1 MSSRQ
6 QVPCRMR
13 RLFDQRTCDSVPAGM
28 EFHRQSAFFQ
38 CLGAVGV
45 NLKKSRNAVAFV
57 VWRESG
63 AMESMVIPEADGIP
77 GLGWDFARH
86 T

>member
-1 MSSRQ
+1 MSQTRFS
-6 QVPCRMR
+6 
-13 RLFDQRTCDSVPAGM
+13 
-28 EFHRQSAFFQ
+28 Q